1 MSTPIAQLPGISQ
14 HMPATT
20 STGPPPALT
29 REQLNSLP
37 SPQQQQSAMAM
48 QQPQEALQDPDD
60 ATIQE
65 VFNHIAGNEGPRRA
79 PAQQHQQQHLQQDS
93 GEQDPDADELLYYD
107 QQQQYALPPQQP
119 ASTTGGWLQSLWGCG
134 ASRVS
139 LDLQMLVFIAC
150 MVFAASMLPV
160 GGLLSRYLPIA
171 ARVPNAELGLK
182 ALVAAAALVAIKRWN
197 DVEDS

>member
-1 MSTPIAQLPGISQ
+1 
-14 HMPATT
+14 MPATT
-20 STGPPPALT
+20 SSGPPPALT

-37 SPQQQQSAMAM
+37 TPQQQQSAMAM

-79 PAQQHQQQHLQQDS
+79 PQHQHQHMQQQQQQHDAD
-93 GEQDPDADELLYYD
+93 EQDPDELLYYG
-107 QQQQYALPPQQP
+107 QHQYALPPQDP
-119 ASTTGGWLQSLWGCG
+119 APTTGSWLQSLWGCG

-139 LDLQMLVFIAC
+139 LDIQMLIFIAC

-197 DVEDS
+197 DVEDA